1 MAALT
6 VTALAALAIVT
17 QDRVALRAAPRDTAA
32 QHALLWQGDNLEI
45 RGTKGDFLQVYDHRH
60 ERAGYVRA
68 AQVRQPD
75 LAPAHAPELMAVVRF
90 LRDTPGAETLGL
102 AHAAAYLQAAPAD
115 AIDGDVF
122 DALGTM
128 AERLAQRA
136 NDAKPG
142 HEAQAA
148 TAHLD
153 VAASYGITMLTV
165 ATRDDSTRLC
175 YDGDAHR
182 RVLALPASDEQ
193 KARAALALTRHE
205 CVSSSLSPTERHA
218 LDQWRAD
225 VLDRARTHTLPPVL
239 VNRLHM
245 RKAGVWASLAW
256 QRARQAAAPDAVRV
270 AAQRA
275 VDELA
280 AINKA
285 ELADTDA
292 TSYNLAAMRV
302 GASRWATEAG
312 LPIPNPQQPAATA
325 KAAMAA
331 EGSGNTPTTARVK
344 LVLEPGEPGETC
356 IRLLPVATTVATTAA
371 GAAPAAKG
379 HATPVFSRCT
389 YGQVWPASAQ
399 WHPQGQALAL
409 AVQPTDTWRELW
421 LIRQD
426 ADGWHA
432 DVLPPAA
439 EGPGLGYIDWAG
451 WVPGSPQ
458 LLTAREAS
466 TEGPYPQRYE
476 VRRLDTLAV
485 QAQADKPGNLS
496 LFYRWQAP
504 AWKARTVSLR

>member
-6 VTALAALAIVT
+6 VSALAALAIVT
-17 QDRVALRAAPRDTAA
+17 QDRVALRAAPRDSAA

-45 RGTKGDFLQVYDHRH
+45 RGEKGDFLQVYDHRH

-68 AQVRQPD
+68 TQVRTPD
-75 LAPAHAPELMAVVRF
+75 LRPSRAAELKAVVHY
-90 LRDTPGAETLGL
+90 LRDTPGAESLGL
-102 AHAAAYLQAAPAD
+102 AHAAAYLQAAPAES
-115 AIDGDVF
+115 IDSDIF

-136 NDAKPG
+136 NDARPG
-142 HEAQAA
+142 NEAQAA
-148 TAHLD
+148 TAHLE
-153 VAASYGITMLTV
+153 VAASYGVTMATV
-165 ATRDDSTRLC
+165 ANGDTHRLC
-175 YDGDAHR
+175 YDGDAFR
-182 RVLALPASDEQ
+182 RVLALPASDVQ

-205 CVSSSLSPTERHA
+205 CVTTTLTPTERHA
-218 LDQWRAD
+218 QDIWRAD
-225 VLDRARTHTLPPVL
+225 VLDRVATTNLPPVL
-239 VNRLHM
+239 TNRLHM

-256 QRARQAAAPDAVRV
+256 QRARRPADGPEPAHTAVQAAAY
-270 AAQRA
+270 RA
-275 VDELA
+275 VDALA

-285 ELADTDA
+285 ELAETDA
-292 TSYNLAAMRV
+292 TGYNLAAMRV
-302 GASRWATEAG
+302 GASRWATDAG
-312 LPIPNPQQPAATA
+312 LPPPSPVQPSASASGGSVSNGSGTPAA
-325 KAAMAA
+325 
-331 EGSGNTPTTARVK
+331 ARVK
-344 LVLEPGEPGETC
+344 VVFEAGQPGETC
-356 IRLLPVATTVATTAA
+356 IRLLPLASATAT
-371 GAAPAAKG
+371 APAQAT
-379 HATPVFSRCT
+379 ARSTPVFSRCT
-389 YGQVWPASAQ
+389 YGQVWPASAT
-399 WHPQGQALAL
+399 WHPQGQALAV

-439 EGPGLGYIDWAG
+439 DGPGLGYIEWAG
-451 WVPGSPQ
+451 WVPGGTQ

-496 LFYRWQAP
+496 PFYRWQAP

>member
-1 MAALT
+1 MSMAALT

-17 QDRVALRAAPRDTAA
+17 QDRVALRAAPRDSAA

-45 RGTKGDFLQVYDHRH
+45 RGEKGDFLQVYDHRH

-75 LAPAHAPELMAVVRF
+75 LAPAHAPELLAVVRF

-102 AHAAAYLQAAPAD
+102 AHVAAYLQAAPAE

-142 HEAQAA
+142 NEAQAA

-153 VAASYGITMLTV
+153 VAASYGVTMATV
-165 ATRDDSTRLC
+165 AGRDDSSRLC

-182 RVLALPASDEQ
+182 RVLALPASDLQ

-205 CVSSSLSPTERHA
+205 CVSATLTPTERLA
-218 LDQWRAD
+218 RDQWRAD
-225 VLDRARTHTLPPVL
+225 VLDRVRSHTLPPVL

-256 QRARQAAAPDAVRV
+256 QRARQGAAPEAVRV
-270 AAQRA
+270 AALRA

-280 AINKA
+280 TVNKA
-285 ELADTDA
+285 ELADTDT
-292 TSYNLAAMRV
+292 TSHNLAAMRV
-302 GASRWATEAG
+302 GASRWAADAG
-312 LPIPNPQQPAATA
+312 LPIPNPQQPGA
-325 KAAMAA
+325 
-331 EGSGNTPTTARVK
+331 SGTARVK

-356 IRLLPVATTVATTAA
+356 IRLLPVPAA
-371 GAAPAAKG
+371 GNGPAPQTAPA
-379 HATPVFSRCT
+379 PVFSRCT

-432 DVLPPAA
+432 DVVPPAA
-439 EGPGLGYIDWAG
+439 DGPGLGYIDWAG

-504 AWKARTVSLR
+504 TWKARTVSLR

>member
-6 VTALAALAIVT
+6 ITALAALAIVT
-17 QDRVALRAAPRDTAA
+17 QDRVALRAAPRDSAA

-45 RGTKGDFLQVYDHRH
+45 RGEKGDFLQVYDHRH
-60 ERAGYVRA
+60 ERAGYVRT
-68 AQVRQPD
+68 AQVRVPQ
-75 LAPAHAPELMAVVRF
+75 LAPAHASELMAVVRF

-102 AHAAAYLQAAPAD
+102 AHAAAYLQAAPAES
-115 AIDGDVF
+115 IDGDVF

-142 HEAQAA
+142 NDAHAA

-153 VAASYGITMLTV
+153 VAASYGVAMTTV
-165 ATRDDSTRLC
+165 TRGDTTRLC

-182 RVLALPASDEQ
+182 RVLALPASDAQ
-193 KARAALALTRHE
+193 KTRAALALTRHE
-205 CVSSSLSPTERHA
+205 CVSTSLTPTERYA
-218 LDQWRAD
+218 RDPWRAD
-225 VLDRARTHTLPPVL
+225 VLDRVRTHTLPPVQ

-256 QRARQAAAPDAVRV
+256 QHARQGAAPETVRAAAN
-270 AAQRA
+270 RA

-280 AINKA
+280 AVNKA

-292 TSYNLAAMRV
+292 TGYNLTAMRV

-312 LPIPNPQQPAATA
+312 LPIPNPQQPGTAPSGTGGTPAA
-325 KAAMAA
+325 
-331 EGSGNTPTTARVK
+331 ARVK
-344 LVLEPGEPGETC
+344 LVFEPGEPGETC
-356 IRLLPVATTVATTAA
+356 IRLLPVAAA
-371 GAAPAAKG
+371 GAAPAPTSKP
-379 HATPVFSRCT
+379 TPVFSRCT

-399 WHPQGQALAL
+399 WHPQGQALAV

-432 DVLPPAA
+432 DVVPPAA
-439 EGPGLGYIDWAG
+439 DGPGLGYIDWAG

-476 VRRLDTLAV
+476 VRRLDTLTV

-504 AWKARTVSLR
+504 AWKARAVSLR